1 MIPSTRSVPKP
12 VVMHR
17 MSPESLIEKAIFTEV
32 KWVLLIANFAKL
44 HSAWVILYIIETIFF
59 LSVFLMAAETY
70 LIIVIKSL

>member
-1 MIPSTRSVPKP
+1 
-12 VVMHR
+12 MHR

-70 LIIVIKSL
+70 LITVIKSL